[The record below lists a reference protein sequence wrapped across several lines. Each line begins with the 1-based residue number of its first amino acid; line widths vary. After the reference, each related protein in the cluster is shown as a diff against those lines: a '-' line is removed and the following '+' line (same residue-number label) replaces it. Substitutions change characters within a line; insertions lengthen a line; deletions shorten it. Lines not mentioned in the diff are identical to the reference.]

1 MASVAVLAVLA
12 ALPIAVSFGLLVG
25 LRWSA
30 SRSMGVGWVLATI
43 LGIAYWG
50 MEPTWWAG
58 AAIYGALQAFSII
71 LIVFGAIL
79 LMNYLEL
86 GGSISTI
93 RWHFTGIAEDR
104 RVQLLLIG
112 LGFETIIEGA
122 AGFGTPGAL
131 AAPLLIG
138 LGFPPLGAAVFG
150 LYFNAPNPQFG
161 AAGTPIIGGV
171 EAVIGD
177 SLPASMT
184 AAEFGALVS
193 QWTGVFTGLAFAVWG
208 VLGIFLL
215 IYWFGDDEE
224 RSLRGAARATKPVVP
239 FALLMG
245 IVAGGTQLAVAW
257 FIGPALPSIAAGF
270 AAFAVGLVFSQR
282 GWLMPDDEW
291 TFPDREGWSDKW
303 LGGLSLSELDSGEPT
318 KEMSVL
324 KAWTPYLLVGA
335 VLLVT
340 RWPTLDL
347 VSTLQSFE
355 IGFDVLGFSD
365 LAWALQP
372 LYLPGTMPFIPVAI
386 LTGVLYG
393 MDFEQTREAWAESMR
408 QVAPAALTLIVA
420 VSLTQ
425 VMIQSAENTAGF
437 IGMMSALSRALAL
450 AAGGALPIVAPWI
463 GAIGTFV
470 TGSNTTSDILFSV
483 LQYDAAADVGIS
495 RALVVAIQ
503 NVGGGVGNPISVL
516 NVAAICGVVGISGRE
531 GDILRKTVVPAALF
545 ALFTGVLG
553 MVLVYVVVPG
563 VVF

>member
-1 MASVAVLAVLA
+1 
-12 ALPIAVSFGLLVG
+12 
-25 LRWSA
+25 
-30 SRSMGVGWVLATI
+30 MGVGWVLATI

-318 KEMSVL
+318 
-324 KAWTPYLLVGA
+324 
-335 VLLVT
+335 
-340 RWPTLDL
+340 
-347 VSTLQSFE
+347 
-355 IGFDVLGFSD
+355 
-365 LAWALQP
+365 
-372 LYLPGTMPFIPVAI
+372 
-386 LTGVLYG
+386 
-393 MDFEQTREAWAESMR
+393 
-408 QVAPAALTLIVA
+408 
-420 VSLTQ
+420 
-425 VMIQSAENTAGF
+425 
-437 IGMMSALSRALAL
+437 
-450 AAGGALPIVAPWI
+450 
-463 GAIGTFV
+463 
-470 TGSNTTSDILFSV
+470 
-483 LQYDAAADVGIS
+483 
-495 RALVVAIQ
+495 
-503 NVGGGVGNPISVL
+503 
-516 NVAAICGVVGISGRE
+516 
-531 GDILRKTVVPAALF
+531 
-545 ALFTGVLG
+545 
-553 MVLVYVVVPG
+553 
-563 VVF
+563 